1 MSTRTRTALVVTMV
15 MSAGLLA
22 SCDAGSGGP
31 ADADAAGATAS
42 PSVGVATTGA
52 GTSPRDDLLWTS
64 GMVRQ
69 GSPAEEP
76 ALCVGMVLQSYPPQC
91 GGDVRLVGWDWGEVD
106 GETVKGGV
114 TWIDTVHV
122 VGTFADGTFTLAR
135 RPSITRPPEAG
146 PEPTPTA
153 DDFPELC
160 EDPLRGAAESARA
173 GVSADTRAL
182 SDLGRRLE
190 AMAGYVASWVSD
202 GHAFLNVVVTDD
214 PERVHAVARTLW
226 SGRLC
231 VQQRA
236 VATLADMLAAQKALR
251 SLAQQPHQCLSSSPG
266 PDGRLLVGV
275 TLADPE
281 TVAAVHR
288 LVSPWLEPDDVVI
301 TSRLRPLVG

>member
-1 MSTRTRTALVVTMV
+1 MLV
-15 MSAGLLA
+15 SAGLLA

-31 ADADAAGATAS
+31 ADAGEAGANAS
-42 PSVGVATTGA
+42 PSVGPVTTGA
-52 GTSPRDDLLWTS
+52 GAVTGASPRKDLLWTS

-76 ALCVGMVLQSYPPQC
+76 ALCVGVVLQSYPPQC

-106 GETVKGGV
+106 GETVRGGV
-114 TWIDTVHV
+114 TWVDTVFV
-122 VGTFADGTFTLAR
+122 VGSFVDGTFTLAR
-135 RPSITRPPEAG
+135 PPRTNRPPETG
-146 PEPTPTA
+146 PEPTPTV
-153 DDFPELC
+153 DHFPELC
-160 EDPLRGAAESARA
+160 ADPLRGAAESAGA
-173 GVSADTRAL
+173 GVRADTRAL

-190 AMAGYVASWVSD
+190 ATDGYVASWVSD
-202 GHAFLNVVVTDD
+202 GHAFLNVVVTGD
-214 PERVHAVARTLW
+214 PERVHTVARTLW

-236 VATLADMLAAQKALR
+236 VATHADMLAAQKALEP
-251 SLAQQPHQCLSSSPG
+251 LAQQSHQCLSSSPG

-288 LVSPWLEPDDVVI
+288 LVSPWLGPDDVVI